1 MKLTLAW
8 TTLFAM
14 LTAVCSS
21 LGNQPS
27 EAPGSPAT
35 SELSLKSYTIPDSDP
50 GLSLQQESPQDSPY
64 SSERYTSL
72 SSVRIPC
79 QTFTGRESA
88 ESTFTKFL
96 HPSLEMSHPYES
108 WMRPP
113 APGGPGEETGVPSW
127 WDLHTGSSW
136 MDMQPGTGGF
146 ATTSPHQASL
156 SGYGAELCIPPG
168 HMLPPTPHL
177 MGTLEATMDSQAAEQ
192 SSDGSPRPKG
202 ARRAMPRSAAQTTCR
217 CPNCQE
223 AERVGTSGD
232 VTKRKTMHNCH
243 IPGCGK
249 AYAKTSHL
257 KAHLR
262 WHSGDRPF
270 VCNWLFCGKRFTRS
284 DELQRHLQTHTGA
297 KKYPC
302 PSCSRVFMRSDHL
315 TKHMKTH
322 DGETRGSTENS
333 SKAKREPE
341 ESTSSHTN

>member
-1 MKLTLAW
+1 
-8 TTLFAM
+8 M

-27 EAPGSPAT
+27 EAPGSPST
-35 SELSLKSYTIPDSDP
+35 TDLSLKSYPLSPDPDP
-50 GLSLQQESPQDSPY
+50 GAPIQQENVQDSPY
-64 SSERYTSL
+64 PSAERYTSL
-72 SSVRIPC
+72 SSVRVSS
-79 QTFTGRESA
+79 QTFASRESVDN
-88 ESTFTKFL
+88 SFSKFL
-96 HPSLEMSHPYES
+96 HPSLEMSHPYEA
-108 WMRPP
+108 WIRPP
-113 APGGPGEETGVPSW
+113 VPGGSGEESGVPSW
-127 WDLHTGSSW
+127 WDLHVGTGW
-136 MDMQPGTGGF
+136 MDMQPGAGGF
-146 ATTSPHQASL
+146 PSPSSHQAPL
-156 SGYGAELCIPPG
+156 GGYGTELCVPPP

-177 MGTLEATMDSQAAEQ
+177 MGGLDPAIESHSADQGT
-192 SSDGSPRPKG
+192 DGSPRPKG
-202 ARRAMPRSAAQTTCR
+202 TRRAMPRSSAQAACR

-223 AERVGTSGD
+223 AERGGTSAEGA
-232 VTKRKTMHNCH
+232 KRKTLHNCH

-302 PSCSRVFMRSDHL
+302 PSCSRVFMRNDHL

-322 DGETRGSTENS
+322 ESETRGSSEAA
-333 SKAKREPE
+333 SKTKNEPE
-341 ESTSSHTN
+341 ESSRSRTN

>member
-1 MKLTLAW
+1 
-8 TTLFAM
+8 M

-27 EAPGSPAT
+27 EAPGSPSS
-35 SELSLKSYTIPDSDP
+35 SELSLKPYNHPTDADSAHSLQPDSVQE
-50 GLSLQQESPQDSPY
+50 LQYPPA
-64 SSERYTSL
+64 ERYTSL
-72 SSVRIPC
+72 TSVRGPC
-79 QTFTGRESA
+79 QSFAGRESS
-88 ESTFTKFL
+88 ENNPFPKFL
-96 HPSLEMSHPYES
+96 HPPFEMSHPYEQ
-108 WMRPP
+108 WIRPP
-113 APGGPGEETGVPSW
+113 APGNSGEEGGVPPW
-127 WDLHTGSSW
+127 WDLHATSSW
-136 MDMQPGTGGF
+136 VDLQTGAGGF
-146 ATTSPHQASL
+146 PAPSSHQAS
-156 SGYGAELCIPPG
+156 SGGYSSELCMPPT
-168 HMLPPTPHL
+168 HMLPSTPHL
-177 MGTLEATMDSQAAEQ
+177 MGVLDPTLESHPTDQG
-192 SSDGSPRPKG
+192 SDGSPRPKG
-202 ARRAMPRSAAQTTCR
+202 ARRALPRSAAQAACR

-223 AERVGTSGD
+223 AERVGTGAEGA
-232 VTKRKTMHNCH
+232 KRKIFHNCH

-322 DGETRGSTENS
+322 DSESRGAAESS
-333 SKAKREPE
+333 SKTKSEPE
-341 ESTSSHTN
+341 ENSQTQPN